1 MGELAERVKLSL
13 LVNGNG
19 IPDNFKN
26 NSLFF
31 YNKYQQSDN
40 LVQNVTVKDIYP
52 GGFYHFHYLDDS
64 NWMQY
69 SPVFV
74 ADFKKFSNKI
84 IIFAI
89 NFNFIPIEVRTMI
102 FDKYILE
109 DDFEKNNLLKVD
121 YKGVYDEVRKLG
133 FEYSLV
139 EYDALRI
146 QLVHRI
152 NLEVLPRFLYSQ
164 HPKNVYDPKKLI
176 QIWDAKI
183 STRDERNKEMM
194 MASMDE
200 FFSVNDEISE
210 KYSVLKNHISRIRSN
225 IKKYGPGGYGTWIK

>member
-31 YNKYQQSDN
+31 YEKYNKSDSD
-40 LVQNVTVKDIYP
+40 VESKSISDIYP

-64 NWMQY
+64 NWMKY

-74 ADFKKFSNKI
+74 VDYKKFSNKI
-84 IIFAI
+84 VAFGI

-102 FDKYILE
+102 FDRYITE
-109 DDFEKNNLLKVD
+109 KDFEEDRLLKID
-121 YKGVYDEVRKLG
+121 FEGVYNELRKLG

-139 EYDALRI
+139 EYDVSRI
-146 QLVHRI
+146 KIVHKI
-152 NLEVLPRFLYSQ
+152 ELNLIPRFLYSQ
-164 HPKNVYDPKKLI
+164 HPKNVYDPNKLI

-183 STRDERNKEMM
+183 SKRDERHKEMM
-194 MASMDE
+194 MSSIDE
-200 FFSVNDEISE
+200 FFDMNSEISE
-210 KYSVLKNHISRIRSN
+210 KYSVLRNHVGRIKRN
-225 IKKYGPGGYGTWIK
+225 MNKYGPGGTNTWTN